1 MTVHR
6 TNDRPTKL
14 AVPAK
19 SHIPLTNYLSALF
32 SLINWQKRNPFKEN
46 TPYTI
51 MPMKKALEK
60 LCEIEPEAKLEDEEV
75 IRFRKH
81 PIYNLYAGSK
91 CGKFIH
97 VGRKVI
103 NSGRYNRTG
112 YLMCTVTTKT
122 RDRKDYLVH
131 RFIWECNVA
140 IGAHASVALM
150 GKNKNISNRAE
161 MIAKP
166 SRTRSIVKP
175 KTVVPVKF
183 NPSH

>member
-1 MTVHR
+1 
-6 TNDRPTKL
+6 
-14 AVPAK
+14 
-19 SHIPLTNYLSALF
+19 
-32 SLINWQKRNPFKEN
+32 
-46 TPYTI
+46 

-103 NSGRYNRTG
+103 NSGPYNRTG